1 MKKNKILC
9 AALAA
14 VMITCTFSGCGK
26 KENNEK
32 KEELLD
38 ANDPVTVTIWH
49 YYNGVQQTQFDRMVK
64 DFNDTVGF
72 EKGIIVEAYSKS
84 SIGELA
90 ESVLGSIDNE
100 PGADNPPDIFATYA
114 ETAYVLDQ
122 KGVLVD
128 LKQYLTD
135 DEIEQYIPEYMSE
148 GTFSGSEIKIF
159 PTAKSTEIMMLNK
172 TDWDKFA
179 EAEGVSTDDL
189 ATIEGV
195 VETAEKYYN
204 YTDALT
210 PDVENDGKAF
220 FGRDS
225 LANYMYI
232 GAKQL
237 GEEYVTVDGDG
248 NATVSISKETLR
260 RLWDNYYVP
269 YLKGYFTAQSR
280 YRSDDA
286 KTGSLISLV
295 CSTSGAAYFPN
306 EVTIDDDY
314 SYPIENLVLPV
325 PLFEDSEPYIVQ
337 QGAGMSV
344 IKSDSSKEYAS
355 ITFLKWFTEEERN
368 IEFSISS
375 GYLPVKSAANDVEKV
390 TAANDKLET
399 PMDPTMLATLST
411 AINEIN
417 QYELYTSAP
426 FNKSTETRDYI
437 GNTMQDT
444 AANDYKTASERIAS
458 GEDRETVLQEYISD
472 EAFDKWYESFI
483 TGLEKTIS
491 E

>member
-1 MKKNKILC
+1 MKKKKILC

-14 VMITCTFSGCGK
+14 VMTAFAFSGCGK
-26 KENNEK
+26 EENDK
-32 KEELLD
+32 KNDELLD

-49 YYNGVQQTQFDRMVK
+49 YYNGVQQTQFDKMVK
-64 DFNDTVGF
+64 EFNDTVGF

-90 ESVLGSIDNE
+90 DSVLSSVDNE
-100 PGADNPPDIFATYA
+100 PGSDNPPDIFATYA

-122 KGVLVD
+122 KDALVD

-135 DEIEQYIPEYMSE
+135 DEISQYIPEYMSE

-159 PTAKSTEIMMLNK
+159 PTAKSTEIMMINK

-195 VETAEKYYN
+195 VETAEKYYS

-210 PDVENDGKAF
+210 PDTENDGKAF

-237 GEEYVTVDGDG
+237 GEEYVSVDADG
-248 NATVSISKETLR
+248 NASVSISKETVR

-286 KTGSLISLV
+286 KTGSIISLV
-295 CSTSGAAYFPN
+295 CSTSGAAYFPD

-314 SYPIENLVLPV
+314 SYPIENMVLPV
-325 PLFEDSEPYIVQ
+325 PFFEDSEPYVVQ

-344 IKSDSSKEYAS
+344 LRSDSSKEYAS
-355 ITFLKWFTEEERN
+355 VTFLKWFTEEERN

-375 GYLPVKSAANDVEKV
+375 GYLPVKSTANDVEKV
-390 TAANDKLET
+390 TEANGKLET

-417 QYELYTSAP
+417 KYELYTSAP
-426 FNKSTETRDYI
+426 FNRSTETRDYI
-437 GNTMQDT
+437 GNIMQDT
-444 AANDYKTASERIAS
+444 AANDYKAASERIAS

-472 EAFDKWYESFI
+472 DAFDKWYESFI